1 MQTIKLS
8 DYPEIAK
15 LVRAVDST
23 YRKHNAYIW
32 VRDSVALDGT
42 YWDGGSRSTYHAIN
56 LATRKVGAAPQYAP
70 PQFGGP
76 RETPQV
82 PLIPGAAIVETGVF
96 CGKTA
101 TVKVYL
107 HPADVA
113 HLLPA
118 H

>member
-1 MQTIKLS
+1 MQSIKLS
-8 DYPEIAK
+8 DYPEIFK
-15 LVRAVDST
+15 LIRTVDST
-23 YRKHNAYIW
+23 YRKRNAYIY
-32 VRDSVALDGT
+32 VSDFVALDGT
-42 YWDGGSRSTYHAIN
+42 YWDGGSRYTYHTIN

-76 RETPQV
+76 RETPQA
-82 PLIPGAAIVETGVF
+82 PLISGAAIVRIGIF

-101 TVKVYL
+101 TVKIYL
-107 HPADVA
+107 HPEDAA